1 MLKNLSI
8 ALKKVLIINMRRTAV
23 ERYIDIR
30 VFESLV
36 RTHNTTSA
44 IASLASAFQYLF
56 RESYQPEILI
66 KIVGKVIKNPSN
78 DILIHW
84 AEIIAAFFGKKIY
97 GDVFFRGGWKRDEA
111 LNDTHWESIRKLLCD
126 ENCFLILHTESH
138 FIPVMG
144 FGAFT
149 YHHQSF
155 EKNENRWLILAE
167 TLPWYSKGSVPELH
181 MSLSPPLW
189 CVRWEVLRKKFS
201 NDKRAG
207 VICLSWLP

>member
-8 ALKKVLIINMRRTAV
+8 ALKKVLIINIRRTAV

-30 VFESLV
+30 IFESLV

-56 RESYQPEILI
+56 RESYQPEVLI

-84 AEIIAAFFGKKIY
+84 AEIIAAFLGKKIF
-97 GDVFFRGGWKRDEA
+97 GDVFFRGGWERDKA
-111 LNDTHWESIRKLLCD
+111 SNDNYWESIRKLLCD

-155 EKNENRWLILAE
+155 ENNENRWLILAE
-167 TLPWYSKGSVPELH
+167 TLPWHSKGSVPELH
-181 MSLSPPLW
+181 LSLSPPVG
-189 CVRWEVLRKKFS
+189 CIRWEVVRRWLLKGLEC
-201 NDKRAG
+201 G
-207 VICLSWLP
+207 VICLSKC